1 VTIGMGTGTEA
12 GAARTKVVACATV
25 IEEMRP
31 LLPEGVTCEVLDFGL
46 HLAPQRLRARLQETI
61 DAAGAVADTIILGYG
76 LCSMAV
82 VGLKA
87 PQCTL
92 VVPRV
97 DDCIAIFL
105 GSRST
110 YRAQADQ
117 EPGTYYLTKGWI
129 EVNDT
134 PLAQH
139 ARLVERYGPQQADR
153 MIKLLFKNYT
163 RIALI
168 NTGQYEQ
175 QHYREV
181 ARLMAD
187 RLGLRYEEIPGS
199 TALIKKMI
207 YGPWDGDF
215 VIARPGATISYA
227 DFNVPVTSTPMRPDR
242 ASREATCQV
251 CSSDVE
257 QR

>member
-1 VTIGMGTGTEA
+1 MGAGPGA
-12 GAARTKVVACATV
+12 GAARTKVIACATV
-25 IEEMRP
+25 VEEMRP

-46 HLAPQRLRARLQETI
+46 HLAPNTLRTRLQAAI
-61 DAAGAVADTIILGYG
+61 DAASAAADTLILGYG

-87 PQCTL
+87 PRCSL

-97 DDCIAIFL
+97 DDCIGLFL
-105 GSRST
+105 GSRAAHK
-110 YRAQADQ
+110 AQADR

-134 PLAQH
+134 PLAEH

-153 MIKLLFKNYT
+153 MIKLLLKNYT

-175 QHYREV
+175 HRYREV
-181 ARLMAD
+181 ARLMAE
-187 RLGLRYEEIPGS
+187 RFGLRYEEIPGS
-199 TALIKKMI
+199 TALVKKMI

-215 VIARPGATISYA
+215 VVARPGATISFA
-227 DFNVPVTSTPMRPDR
+227 DFNMPATPASTL
-242 ASREATCQV
+242 
-251 CSSDVE
+251 
-257 QR
+257 